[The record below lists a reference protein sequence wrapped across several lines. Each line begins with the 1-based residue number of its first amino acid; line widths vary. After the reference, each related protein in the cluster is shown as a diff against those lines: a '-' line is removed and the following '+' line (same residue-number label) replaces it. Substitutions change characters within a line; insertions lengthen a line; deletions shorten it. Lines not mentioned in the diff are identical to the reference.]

1 MNPVRSAV
9 SAVFFLVITC
19 AAVPAFA
26 QVDFSGEWAP
36 RFWEDQ
42 PERVPGPELGDYLG
56 IPISDAA
63 RLRADSWD
71 ASIQTLP
78 EWQCRP
84 HSADYIWRGPSNLRI
99 SKEVDPV
106 SREITAFHAEW
117 LRSVDRAIYLDGRPH
132 PPADALHTWAG
143 FSTATWD
150 GDMLTVTVTH
160 LKEGYLRRNGLPRSD
175 KATLTEH
182 WIRNGDILTVMT
194 IINDPVYLTEPFV
207 RTTDYELDLR
217 QQVPPYPCA
226 VVQEVDRKKG
236 EVPSFLPG
244 SNPYTTEFA
253 TRHKIA
259 VDATRGGADTMYP
272 DFVAKSG
279 QPGRRSAEREGGAA
293 TQPQAPAAATSPPGI
308 QILPVRGNVYML
320 LGAGANIT
328 ASVGRDGVLMVDAG
342 SAQTTDQVLAAIR
355 RLQDDLDLR
364 DTLVRGGAE
373 TRSSVASRNV
383 EPPAKPIRYIID
395 TSADPDHAGGNEKI
409 RLAGRTFTGGN
420 VAGNIADAGEGAA
433 ILAHENV
440 LQRLLEPGPG
450 EQKAAPDA
458 QPTDTYYTDSMKLS
472 HFFNGEGIQLIH
484 QPAAH
489 TEGDS
494 VVWFR
499 GSDVIAAGDIYSTVS
514 YPVID
519 VTHGG
524 TINGVIDG
532 LNRILDLAVAE
543 FRTEGGTLVIPGHGR
558 LSDSADVAY
567 YRDMVTIIRDRVQ
580 SMIDKGMTLDQV
592 KAARPTADYEPRY
605 GATTGSWTTEMFVE
619 AVYVT
624 LGGGKKPAPAR
635 TPARRK

>member
-1 MNPVRSAV
+1 MRLSRSAV
-9 SAVFFLVITC
+9 SALVLFIVAYT
-19 AAVPAFA
+19 AAPASA

-36 RFWEDQ
+36 RLWEDQ

-56 IPISDAA
+56 IPINDAA
-63 RLRADSWD
+63 RLRAESWD

-106 SREITAFHAEW
+106 SRETTAFHAEW

-143 FSTATWD
+143 FSTAKWN
-150 GDMLTVTVTH
+150 GDVLTVTVTH

-182 WIRNGDILTVMT
+182 WIRNGDLLTVMT

-217 QQVPPYPCA
+217 QQVPPYPCG

-236 EVPSFLPG
+236 DIPSFLPG
-244 SNPYTTEFA
+244 TNPYTTEFA
-253 TRHKIA
+253 TRHKLP
-259 VDATRGGADTMYP
+259 VDTTRGGAETMYP
-272 DFVAKSG
+272 DFLVK
-279 QPGRRSAEREGGAA
+279 GRTQAAARPTAMPAA
-293 TQPQAPAAATSPPGI
+293 TQASGI
-308 QILPVRGNVYML
+308 QVLPVRGNVYML

-342 SAQTTDQVLAAIR
+342 RVQMSDQVLAAIR
-355 RLQDDLDLR
+355 KLQDELDLR
-364 DTLVRGGAE
+364 DTPLGRAAE
-373 TRSSVASRNV
+373 TRSSVASRNI

-409 RLAGRTFTGGN
+409 RMAGRTFTGGN

-440 LQRLLEPGPG
+440 LQRLLEPEPG
-450 EQKAAPDA
+450 EEKAGPDA

-489 TEGDS
+489 SEGDS
-494 VVWFR
+494 LVWFR

-514 YPVID
+514 YPIID
-519 VTHGG
+519 VKHGG

-532 LNRILDLAVAE
+532 LNRILDLSVAE

-580 SMIDKGMTLDQV
+580 AMIAKGMTLDQV

-605 GATTGSWTTEMFVE
+605 GASSGSWTTDMFVE

-624 LGGGKKPAPAR
+624 LGGGKKPAPAPAR
-635 TPARRK
+635 TPGRR

>member
-1 MNPVRSAV
+1 
-9 SAVFFLVITC
+9 
-19 AAVPAFA
+19 
-26 QVDFSGEWAP
+26 
-36 RFWEDQ
+36 
-42 PERVPGPELGDYLG
+42 VPGPELGDYLG
-56 IPISDAA
+56 IPINDAA
-63 RLRADSWD
+63 RLRAESWD

-106 SREITAFHAEW
+106 SRETTAFHAEW

-143 FSTATWD
+143 FSTAKWN
-150 GDMLTVTVTH
+150 GDVLTVTVTH

-182 WIRNGDILTVMT
+182 WIRNGDLLTVMT

-217 QQVPPYPCA
+217 QQVPPYPCG

-236 EVPSFLPG
+236 EIPSFLPG
-244 SNPYTTEFA
+244 TNPYTTEFA
-253 TRHKIA
+253 TRHKLPI
-259 VDATRGGADTMYP
+259 DTTRGGAETMYP
-272 DFVAKSG
+272 DFLVK
-279 QPGRRSAEREGGAA
+279 GRTQAGARPTAMPAA
-293 TQPQAPAAATSPPGI
+293 TQVSGVQV
-308 QILPVRGNVYML
+308 LPVRGNVYML

-342 SAQTTDQVLAAIR
+342 RAQMSDQVLAAIR
-355 RLQDDLDLR
+355 KLQDELDLR
-364 DTLVRGGAE
+364 DTPLGRAAE
-373 TRSSVASRNV
+373 TRSSVASRNI

-409 RLAGRTFTGGN
+409 RMAGRTFTGGN

-440 LQRLLEPGPG
+440 LQRLLEPEPG
-450 EQKAAPDA
+450 EEKAGPDA

-494 VVWFR
+494 LVWFR

-514 YPVID
+514 YPIID
-519 VTHGG
+519 VKHGG

-532 LNRILDLAVAE
+532 LNRILDLSVAE

-580 SMIDKGMTLDQV
+580 AMIAKGMTLDQV

-605 GATTGSWTTEMFVE
+605 GASSGSWTTDMFVE

-624 LGGGKKPAPAR
+624 LGGGKKPAPAPAR
-635 TPARRK
+635 TPGRR